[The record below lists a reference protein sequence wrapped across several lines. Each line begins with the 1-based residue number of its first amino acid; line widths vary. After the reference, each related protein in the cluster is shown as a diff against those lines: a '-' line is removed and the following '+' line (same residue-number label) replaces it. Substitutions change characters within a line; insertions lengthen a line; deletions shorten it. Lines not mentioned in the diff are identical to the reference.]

1 MTKPNPNPHG
11 RTDWTPFDD
20 LLRRGYSD
28 GRSAT
33 ELQAEVNKALAV
45 LGRRVSRNAVIGR
58 IHRLGLTGG
67 VKTAK
72 ASAPRAV
79 RPPARSH
86 KATPKPSPPRPLA
99 PPRRSEPQ
107 QEWARGGR
115 PPPDLPG
122 GPAPTPLPP
131 ERPGLI
137 LVSER
142 DHTAR
147 MCCWPIGDPRD
158 ADFRRCGVECE
169 PDAKGRRLC
178 PEHRAIA
185 FKPTPPPKA
194 KRQARDLIRMAG
206 RYA

>member
-1 MTKPNPNPHG
+1 MTKPNPNKHA
-11 RTDWTPFDD
+11 RTEWTPFDD
-20 LLRRGYSD
+20 LLKEGYSR

-33 ELQAEVNKALAV
+33 ELAAEINRTPGASVT
-45 LGRRVSRNAVIGR
+45 RNAVIGR

-72 ASAPRAV
+72 AS
-79 RPPARSH
+79 
-86 KATPKPSPPRPLA
+86 KPSTVRADRPTVKPSAPRPLA
-99 PPRRSEPQ
+99 PPRRPEPQ
-107 QEWARGGR
+107 QQWVRGGA
-115 PPPDLPG
+115 
-122 GPAPTPLPP
+122 PAPVGEPAPSPLPP
-131 ERPGLI
+131 ERPSLI
-137 LVSER
+137 VVSER
-142 DHTAR
+142 EHTAA

-178 PEHRAIA
+178 PEHRAIM

-194 KRQARDLIRMAG
+194 KRQARDLVRLAG